1 MFEGKKIGMIGS
13 GSWATAIT
21 KMIYSKVDSF
31 HWYVRE
37 DEIIESL
44 QSFQRNTLY
53 LSGVKFDTDK
63 LNVSNDLNK
72 VIEACDILIFC
83 IPSKFMKPVIE
94 SITVDCS
101 NKYIVSAIKGIVQGE
116 NRLLSDYLSEK
127 LSVPFNNVAVISG
140 PCHAEEVALERLSY
154 LTIGSKNQL
163 LAEFVS
169 EMVRCHY
176 IKTTVS
182 EDVFGIEY
190 AAVLKNIMA
199 LATGIAHGI
208 GYGDNFTSVLISNAI
223 QEINRFVEAVDPHD
237 REVNQSVYLGD
248 LLVTAYSQFSRNR
261 TFGNMIGKGY
271 SVKATELEMNMI
283 AEGYYSVKCIREINE
298 NYDVDMPISEA
309 VYNILYERYSPN
321 LEVQL
326 LSERMR

>member
-21 KMIYSKVDSF
+21 KMIHQKVDTF

-37 DEIIESL
+37 PEIVASL
-44 QSFQRNTLY
+44 KAHSRNTMY
-53 LSGVKFDTDK
+53 LSGVKFATEK
-63 LNVSNDLNK
+63 LAVSSDINE
-72 VIEACDILIFC
+72 VIATCDILIFC
-83 IPSKFMKPVIE
+83 IPSKFMKGVVE

-101 NKYIVSAIKGIVQGE
+101 KKYIVSAIKGIVSGE
-116 NRLLSDYLSEK
+116 NRLLSSYLSEH
-127 LSVPFNNVAVISG
+127 LSVPFSNVAVISG

-154 LTIGSKNQL
+154 LTIGSENQF
-163 LAEFVS
+163 LADFVS
-169 EMVRCHY
+169 EMVRNHY
-176 IKTTVS
+176 IKTSVS

-208 GYGDNFTSVLISNAI
+208 GYGDNFTSVLISNAL
-223 QEINRFVEAVDPHD
+223 QEMEAFMAAVVPHNRQ
-237 REVNQSVYLGD
+237 VNKSVYLGD

-271 SVKATELEMNMI
+271 SVKATELEMSMI
-283 AEGYYSVKCIREINE
+283 AEGYYAVKSIVEIIKKHMVN
-298 NYDVDMPISEA
+298 A
-309 VYNILYERYSPN
+309 
-321 LEVQL
+321 
-326 LSERMR
+326 